1 MRLSLYLPS
10 AQSFPF
16 TSIKH
21 NIITLDVQGTAAGLI
36 ILVTG
41 HLIVDDQETPMY
53 YCQMFHISHDGEN
66 YYVHNDAF
74 RLVYHG

>member
-41 HLIVDDQETPMY
+41 HLIVGFFWLTVWPE
-53 YCQMFHISHDGEN
+53 CLHFVG
-66 YYVHNDAF
+66 
-74 RLVYHG
+74 